1 MNIKGSDFLDSINL
15 RAYAKINLGLDVV
28 GRRDDGYHLVSM
40 VMQSVRLFDKLTIT
54 KSDEE
59 GIRLT
64 TNLDFLPVNDN
75 NLVVKAARLLMEEY
89 NVKEGVDIYLEK
101 HIPVAAGMAGGSS
114 DCAAALYG
122 INRLF
127 NLNLSNK
134 ELMDRGVTLGADVPY
149 CIMRGTALSEGI
161 GEKLKRLSPMP
172 DCYIVIAK
180 PPVSVSTGYVY
191 EHIDNEGI
199 DVHPDISGIIKGLDD
214 GDLHAIADRLGNV
227 LEKVTVNMHPEIDEL
242 KRMMINKGALNSL
255 MSGSGPT
262 VFGLFDDK
270 DKADAA
276 NKTIYESGIAKRVY
290 TVVPYNVYDRR

>member
-1 MNIKGSDFLDSINL
+1 MDSINL
-15 RAYAKINLGLDVV
+15 RAYGKINLGLDVV
-28 GRRDDGYHLVSM
+28 GVREDGYHLVSM

-75 NLVVKAARLLMEEY
+75 NLVVKAARLLMEEF
-89 NVKEGVDIYLEK
+89 NVKKGVDIYLEK

-127 NLNLSNK
+127 NLKLSTK

-161 GEKLKRLSPMP
+161 GEELTRLAPMP

-180 PPVSVSTGYVY
+180 PPVSVSTKYVY

-199 DVHPDISGIIKGLDD
+199 DEHPDIAGIIKGLED
-214 GDLHAIADRLGNV
+214 GDLHAITDRLGNV
-227 LEKVTVNMHPEIDEL
+227 LEKVTVNMHPEID
-242 KRMMINKGALNSL
+242 KIKQMMIDEGALNSL

-262 VFGLFDDK
+262 VFGIFDDK
-270 DKADAA
+270 AKADKA
-276 NKTIYESGIAKRVY
+276 NKAIFTSGIAKRVY
-290 TVVPYNVYDRR
+290 TVVPVNVNN

>member
-1 MNIKGSDFLDSINL
+1 MDSINL

-199 DVHPDISGIIKGLDD
+199 DAHPDISGIIKGLDD
-214 GDLHAIADRLGNV
+214 GDLHAIANRLGNV

-242 KRMMINKGALNSL
+242 KRMMKNKGALNSL

>member
-1 MNIKGSDFLDSINL
+1 MDSINL
-15 RAYAKINLGLDVV
+15 RAYGKINLGLDVV
-28 GRRDDGYHLVSM
+28 GVREDGYHLVSM

-75 NLVVKAARLLMEEY
+75 NLVVKAARLLMEEFD
-89 NVKEGVDIYLEK
+89 VKKGVDIYLEK

-127 NLNLSNK
+127 NLKLSTK

-161 GEKLKRLSPMP
+161 GEKLTRLAPMP

-180 PPVSVSTGYVY
+180 PPVSVSTKYVY

-199 DVHPDISGIIKGLDD
+199 DEHPDIAGIIKGLED
-214 GDLHAIADRLGNV
+214 GDLHAITDRLGNV
-227 LEKVTVNMHPEIDEL
+227 LEKVTVNMHPEID
-242 KRMMINKGALNSL
+242 KIKQMMIDEGALNSL

-262 VFGLFDDK
+262 VFGIFDDK
-270 DKADAA
+270 AKADKA
-276 NKTIYESGIAKRVY
+276 NKAIFTSGIAKRVY
-290 TVVPYNVYDRR
+290 TVVPVNVNN